1 MNKIHHSI
9 NKKTVTGYKQ
19 KGLFDATPPG
29 IIPGTA
35 GSPLRVR
42 AAPPWYWTW
51 RYTTWNYPGNSWL
64 PTKGFG
70 ALHPWYCSGR
80 NTTWNKSLYRRRE
93 VAQLLPSPPPP
104 FHFSSA
110 FWKVDSWQLPLI
122 GKIFF
127 EKDLVLLRI
136 PSHHSVQCVSIDIH
150 RLRLEPLVVTN
161 LYRVLHNSFKDL
173 AHKAVVVDLR
183 SSFKVIAL
191 SSSFKVVELR
201 CFWVYWLSSLSSVNG
216 PE

>member
-1 MNKIHHSI
+1 MNKIHHNI

-19 KGLFDATPPG
+19 NGLLDATPPG

-35 GSPLRVR
+35 GSPFRVR

-64 PTKGFG
+64 PAKGLG
-70 ALHPWYCSGR
+70 RYTPWCCSGR

-93 VAQLLPSPPPP
+93 VARLLPCPP

-110 FWKVDSWQLPLI
+110 FWKEDLRQLPLF
-122 GKIFF
+122 GKISS

-136 PSHHSVQCVSIDIH
+136 PSHHSVQCVSIDIR

-161 LYRVLHNSFKDL
+161 LYRVLHSSFKDL
-173 AHKAVVVDLR
+173 ARKAVVVDLKN
-183 SSFKVIAL
+183 SFKVIAL
-191 SSSFKVVELR
+191 SGSFKVVELR
-201 CFWVYWLSSLSSVNG
+201 YFWVYWQSSLSSVNG